1 MQLPFTDQQCFF
13 VAILVF
19 MVFGFRRGWRREIVS
34 LVFVLLAV
42 FLIKPNTSDY
52 VGSFLA
58 RLPGIIAYMTN
69 SQPQPVSSS
78 STGFLAGPFWS
89 LVFFAGIVAL
99 GYYIG
104 NRVFPK
110 PTTPQERLI
119 GIIPAI
125 VSGAFVLSFL
135 SAYIKTTSGGKSNIN
150 INVQPPD
157 PGSYIPIIFVIA
169 IVALVAALIASRARK
184 APAKK

>member
-19 MVFGFRRGWRREIVS
+19 MVFGFRRGWRRELVS

-52 VGSFLA
+52 VGGFLA
-58 RLPGIIAYMTN
+58 RLPGIVAYLTN
-69 SQPQPVSSS
+69 AQPQPVSS

-89 LVFFAGIVAL
+89 LVFFVGLVAL
-99 GYYIG
+99 GYYVG

-110 PTTPQERLI
+110 PSTPQERLI

-125 VSGAFVLSFL
+125 ISGAFVLSFL
-135 SAYIKTTSGGKSNIN
+135 GGYIRTTSGGRSNIN

-157 PGSYIPIIFVIA
+157 PTSYIPIIFVIV
-169 IVALVAALIASRARK
+169 IVAIVAALIVSRARK